1 MKRKL
6 ILMAVTVA
14 STVAFSGFSV
24 EANAAVNDD
33 ALVNVQN
40 KVMEYINNYSDNY
53 NAAESGTE
61 SISNTVG
68 VNWNDYIN
76 NAGNSYKDTVDQI
89 ASELPEITMPET
101 PVQPPETSEAPEN
114 PIVSEGMDITSENGL
129 VQTFLIDNI
138 IRIVHVGESYTINVL
153 HSPGEVV
160 FTSDNP
166 EVATVDGNG
175 NVVAVAPGKAH
186 IIVSTADGSRTRK
199 ALVRV
204 LGDNELPDVD
214 LPDVDLPDIDLPDV
228 DLPDIDNDI
237 NIGNGNG
244 NGNDINIGNGNGNG
258 NDINIGNGNDINIGI
273 GGINIGISINKP
285 SGNNPSLNYPTINWP
300 TGGTINWPTGGIT
313 GGTNGTLGS
322 LGSAN
327 KISTIP
333 TTLSSAKEIS
343 TSTLPNTGAA
353 IPLEA
358 IGAVSLLGGL
368 GIYKKRK

>member
-89 ASELPEITMPET
+89 ASELPEITIPET

-204 LGDNELPDVD
+204 LGENELPDVD
-214 LPDVDLPDIDLPDV
+214 LPDV
-228 DLPDIDNDI
+228 DNDI

-244 NGNDINIGNGNGNG
+244 NGNDINIGNGNGITI
-258 NDINIGNGNDINIGI
+258 DIN
-273 GGINIGISINKP
+273 INKP
-285 SGNNPSLNYPTINWP
+285 SGNYPSLNLPTINWP
-300 TGGTINWPTGGIT
+300 TGGTTG
-313 GGTNGTLGS
+313 GTLGS
-322 LGSAN
+322 LGSIN
-327 KISTIP
+327 KISTTP
-333 TTLSSAKEIS
+333 TTLSSAKGTSI
-343 TSTLPNTGAA
+343 STLPNTGVA

-358 IGAVSLLGGL
+358 IGAISLLGGL

>member
-89 ASELPEITMPET
+89 ASELPEITIPET

-204 LGDNELPDVD
+204 LGENELPDVD
-214 LPDVDLPDIDLPDV
+214 LPDI

-237 NIGNGNG
+237 NIGNGN
-244 NGNDINIGNGNGNG
+244 DINIGNGNGITI
-258 NDINIGNGNDINIGI
+258 DIN
-273 GGINIGISINKP
+273 INKP
-285 SGNNPSLNYPTINWP
+285 SGNYPSLNLPTINWP
-300 TGGTINWPTGGIT
+300 TGGTTG
-313 GGTNGTLGS
+313 GTLGS
-322 LGSAN
+322 LGSIN
-327 KISTIP
+327 KISTTP
-333 TTLSSAKEIS
+333 TTLSSAKGTSI
-343 TSTLPNTGAA
+343 STLPNTGVA

-358 IGAVSLLGGL
+358 IGAISLLGGL

>member
-14 STVAFSGFSV
+14 STISFSGFSV

-89 ASELPEITMPET
+89 ASELPEITIPET

-204 LGDNELPDVD
+204 LGENELPDV
-214 LPDVDLPDIDLPDV
+214 DLPDV

-237 NIGNGNG
+237 NIGNGN
-244 NGNDINIGNGNGNG
+244 DINIGNGNGITI
-258 NDINIGNGNDINIGI
+258 DIN
-273 GGINIGISINKP
+273 INKP
-285 SGNNPSLNYPTINWP
+285 SGNYPSLNLPTINWP
-300 TGGTINWPTGGIT
+300 TGGTTG
-313 GGTNGTLGS
+313 GTLGS

-327 KISTIP
+327 KISTTP
-333 TTLSSAKEIS
+333 TTLSSAKGTSI
-343 TSTLPNTGAA
+343 STLPNTGVA

-358 IGAVSLLGGL
+358 IGAISLLGGL

>member
-89 ASELPEITMPET
+89 ASELPEITIPET
-101 PVQPPETSEAPEN
+101 PVQPPETSEAPKN

-204 LGDNELPDVD
+204 LGENELPDVD
-214 LPDVDLPDIDLPDV
+214 LPDVDLPDI

-244 NGNDINIGNGNGNG
+244 NGNDINIGNGNGITI
-258 NDINIGNGNDINIGI
+258 DIN
-273 GGINIGISINKP
+273 INKP
-285 SGNNPSLNYPTINWP
+285 SGNYPSLNLPTINWP
-300 TGGTINWPTGGIT
+300 TGGTTG
-313 GGTNGTLGS
+313 GTLGS

-327 KISTIP
+327 KISTTP
-333 TTLSSAKEIS
+333 TTLSSAKGTSI
-343 TSTLPNTGAA
+343 STLPNTGVA

-358 IGAVSLLGGL
+358 IGAISLLGGL

>member
-89 ASELPEITMPET
+89 ASELPEITIPET

-204 LGDNELPDVD
+204 LGENE
-214 LPDVDLPDIDLPDV
+214 LPDV

-237 NIGNGNG
+237 NIGNGN
-244 NGNDINIGNGNGNG
+244 DINIGNGNGITI
-258 NDINIGNGNDINIGI
+258 DIN
-273 GGINIGISINKP
+273 INKP
-285 SGNNPSLNYPTINWP
+285 SGNYPSLNLPTINWP
-300 TGGTINWPTGGIT
+300 TGGTTG
-313 GGTNGTLGS
+313 GTLGS

-327 KISTIP
+327 KISTTP
-333 TTLSSAKEIS
+333 TTLSSAKGTSI
-343 TSTLPNTGAA
+343 STLPNTGVA

-358 IGAVSLLGGL
+358 IGAISLLGGL

>member
-89 ASELPEITMPET
+89 ASELPEITIPET

-114 PIVSEGMDITSENGL
+114 PIVSEGMDITNENGL

-204 LGDNELPDVD
+204 LGENELPDV
-214 LPDVDLPDIDLPDV
+214 DLPDV

-244 NGNDINIGNGNGNG
+244 NGNDINIGNGNGITI
-258 NDINIGNGNDINIGI
+258 DIN
-273 GGINIGISINKP
+273 INKP
-285 SGNNPSLNYPTINWP
+285 SGNYPSLNLPTINWP
-300 TGGTINWPTGGIT
+300 TGGTTG
-313 GGTNGTLGS
+313 GTLGS

-327 KISTIP
+327 KISTTP
-333 TTLSSAKEIS
+333 TTLSSAKGASI
-343 TSTLPNTGAA
+343 STLPNTGVA

-358 IGAVSLLGGL
+358 IGAISLLGGL

>member
-40 KVMEYINNYSDNY
+40 KVMEYINNYYDNY

-89 ASELPEITMPET
+89 ASELPEITIPET

-186 IIVSTADGSRTRK
+186 IIVSTADGSRIRK

-204 LGDNELPDVD
+204 LGENELPDV
-214 LPDVDLPDIDLPDV
+214 DLPDV

-244 NGNDINIGNGNGNG
+244 ITIDIN
-258 NDINIGNGNDINIGI
+258 
-273 GGINIGISINKP
+273 INKP
-285 SGNNPSLNYPTINWP
+285 SGNYPSLNLPTINWP
-300 TGGTINWPTGGIT
+300 TGGTTG
-313 GGTNGTLGS
+313 GTLGS

-327 KISTIP
+327 KISTTP
-333 TTLSSAKEIS
+333 TTLSSAKGTSI
-343 TSTLPNTGAA
+343 STLPNTGVA

-358 IGAVSLLGGL
+358 IGAISLLGGL

>member
-89 ASELPEITMPET
+89 ASELPEITIPET
-101 PVQPPETSEAPEN
+101 PVQPPETSEAQEN

-204 LGDNELPDVD
+204 LGENELPDV
-214 LPDVDLPDIDLPDV
+214 DLPDV

-244 NGNDINIGNGNGNG
+244 NGNDINIGNGNGITI
-258 NDINIGNGNDINIGI
+258 DIN
-273 GGINIGISINKP
+273 INKP
-285 SGNNPSLNYPTINWP
+285 SGNYPSLNLPTINWP
-300 TGGTINWPTGGIT
+300 TGGTTG
-313 GGTNGTLGS
+313 GTLGS

-327 KISTIP
+327 KISTTP
-333 TTLSSAKEIS
+333 TTLSSAKGTSI
-343 TSTLPNTGAA
+343 STLPNTGVA

-358 IGAVSLLGGL
+358 IGAISLLGGL

>member
-24 EANAAVNDD
+24 DANAAVNDD

-89 ASELPEITMPET
+89 ASELPEITIPET

-204 LGDNELPDVD
+204 LGENELPDVD
-214 LPDVDLPDIDLPDV
+214 LPDVDLPDV

-258 NDINIGNGNDINIGI
+258 NDINIGNGNGNGITIDIN
-273 GGINIGISINKP
+273 INKP
-285 SGNNPSLNYPTINWP
+285 SGNYPSLNWPTINWP
-300 TGGTINWPTGGIT
+300 TGGTIGGTT
-313 GGTNGTLGS
+313 GGTIGS

-327 KISTIP
+327 KISTTP
-333 TTLSSAKEIS
+333 TTLSSAKGTS
-343 TSTLPNTGAA
+343 TSTLPNTGAP
-353 IPLEA
+353 IPVEA
-358 IGAVSLLGGL
+358 IGVLSLLGGL

>member
-89 ASELPEITMPET
+89 ASELPEITIPET

-186 IIVSTADGSRTRK
+186 IIVSTSDGSRTRK

-204 LGDNELPDVD
+204 LGENELPDVD
-214 LPDVDLPDIDLPDV
+214 LPDVDLPDI

-244 NGNDINIGNGNGNG
+244 NGNDINIGNGNGITI
-258 NDINIGNGNDINIGI
+258 DIN
-273 GGINIGISINKP
+273 INKP
-285 SGNNPSLNYPTINWP
+285 SGNYPSLNLPTINWP
-300 TGGTINWPTGGIT
+300 TGGTTG
-313 GGTNGTLGS
+313 GTLGS

-327 KISTIP
+327 KISTTP
-333 TTLSSAKEIS
+333 TTLSSAKGASI
-343 TSTLPNTGAA
+343 STLPNTGVA

-358 IGAVSLLGGL
+358 IGAISLLGGL

>member
-61 SISNTVG
+61 SISNTVD

-89 ASELPEITMPET
+89 ASEIPEITIPET

-204 LGDNELPDVD
+204 LGENELPDV
-214 LPDVDLPDIDLPDV
+214 DLPDV

-244 NGNDINIGNGNGNG
+244 NGNDINIGNGNGITI
-258 NDINIGNGNDINIGI
+258 DIN
-273 GGINIGISINKP
+273 INKP
-285 SGNNPSLNYPTINWP
+285 SGNYPSLNLPTINWP
-300 TGGTINWPTGGIT
+300 TGGTTG
-313 GGTNGTLGS
+313 GTLGS
-322 LGSAN
+322 LGSIN
-327 KISTIP
+327 KISTTP
-333 TTLSSAKEIS
+333 TTLSSAKGTSI
-343 TSTLPNTGAA
+343 STLPNTGVA

-358 IGAVSLLGGL
+358 IGAISLLGGL

>member
-89 ASELPEITMPET
+89 ASELPEITIPET

-204 LGDNELPDVD
+204 LGENELPDVD
-214 LPDVDLPDIDLPDV
+214 LPDVDLPDI

-244 NGNDINIGNGNGNG
+244 NGNDINIGNGITI
-258 NDINIGNGNDINIGI
+258 DIN
-273 GGINIGISINKP
+273 INKP
-285 SGNNPSLNYPTINWP
+285 SGNYPSLNLPTINWP
-300 TGGTINWPTGGIT
+300 TGGTTG
-313 GGTNGTLGS
+313 GTLGS
-322 LGSAN
+322 LGSIN
-327 KISTIP
+327 KISTTP
-333 TTLSSAKEIS
+333 TTLSSAKGTSI
-343 TSTLPNTGAA
+343 STLPNTGVA

-358 IGAVSLLGGL
+358 IGAISLLGGL

>member
-89 ASELPEITMPET
+89 ASELPEITIPET

-204 LGDNELPDVD
+204 LGENELPDVD
-214 LPDVDLPDIDLPDV
+214 LPDI

-244 NGNDINIGNGNGNG
+244 NGNDINIGNGNGITI
-258 NDINIGNGNDINIGI
+258 DIN
-273 GGINIGISINKP
+273 INKP
-285 SGNNPSLNYPTINWP
+285 SGNYPSLNWPTINWP
-300 TGGTINWPTGGIT
+300 TGGTTG
-313 GGTNGTLGS
+313 GTLGS
-322 LGSAN
+322 LGSIN
-327 KISTIP
+327 KISTTP
-333 TTLSSAKEIS
+333 TTLSSAKGTSI
-343 TSTLPNTGAA
+343 STLPNTGVA

-358 IGAVSLLGGL
+358 IGAISLLGGL

>member
-89 ASELPEITMPET
+89 ASELPEITIPET

-204 LGDNELPDVD
+204 LGENELPDVD
-214 LPDVDLPDIDLPDV
+214 LPDI

-244 NGNDINIGNGNGNG
+244 NGNDINIGNGNGITI
-258 NDINIGNGNDINIGI
+258 DIN
-273 GGINIGISINKP
+273 INKP
-285 SGNNPSLNYPTINWP
+285 SGNYPSLNLPTINWP
-300 TGGTINWPTGGIT
+300 TGGTTG
-313 GGTNGTLGS
+313 GTLGS

-327 KISTIP
+327 KISTPP
-333 TTLSSAKEIS
+333 TTLSSAKGTSI
-343 TSTLPNTGAA
+343 STLPNTGVA

-358 IGAVSLLGGL
+358 IGAISLLGGL

>member
-89 ASELPEITMPET
+89 ASELPEITIPET

-186 IIVSTADGSRTRK
+186 IIVSTSDGSRTRK

-204 LGDNELPDVD
+204 LGENELPDVD
-214 LPDVDLPDIDLPDV
+214 LPDVDLPDI

-244 NGNDINIGNGNGNG
+244 NGNDINIGNGNGITI
-258 NDINIGNGNDINIGI
+258 DIN
-273 GGINIGISINKP
+273 INKP
-285 SGNNPSLNYPTINWP
+285 SGNYPSLNLPTINWP
-300 TGGTINWPTGGIT
+300 TGGTTG
-313 GGTNGTLGS
+313 GTLGS

-327 KISTIP
+327 KISTTP
-333 TTLSSAKEIS
+333 TTLSSAKGTSI
-343 TSTLPNTGAA
+343 STLPNTGVA

-358 IGAVSLLGGL
+358 IGAISLLGGL

>member
-40 KVMEYINNYSDNY
+40 KVMEYINNYYDNY

-89 ASELPEITMPET
+89 ASELPEITIPET

-204 LGDNELPDVD
+204 LGENELPDVD
-214 LPDVDLPDIDLPDV
+214 LPDI

-237 NIGNGNG
+237 NIGNGN
-244 NGNDINIGNGNGNG
+244 DINIGNGNGITI
-258 NDINIGNGNDINIGI
+258 DIN
-273 GGINIGISINKP
+273 INKP
-285 SGNNPSLNYPTINWP
+285 SGNYPSLNLPTINWP
-300 TGGTINWPTGGIT
+300 TGGTTG
-313 GGTNGTLGS
+313 GTLGS
-322 LGSAN
+322 LGSIN
-327 KISTIP
+327 KISTTP
-333 TTLSSAKEIS
+333 TTLSSAKGTSI
-343 TSTLPNTGAA
+343 STLPNTGVA

-358 IGAVSLLGGL
+358 IGAISLLSGL

>member
-89 ASELPEITMPET
+89 ASELPEITIPET

-204 LGDNELPDVD
+204 LGENELPDVD
-214 LPDVDLPDIDLPDV
+214 LPDI

-244 NGNDINIGNGNGNG
+244 NGNDINIGNGNGITI
-258 NDINIGNGNDINIGI
+258 DIN
-273 GGINIGISINKP
+273 INKP
-285 SGNNPSLNYPTINWP
+285 SGNYPSLNLPTINWP
-300 TGGTINWPTGGIT
+300 TGGTTG
-313 GGTNGTLGS
+313 GTLGS

-327 KISTIP
+327 KISTTP
-333 TTLSSAKEIS
+333 TTLSSAKGASI
-343 TSTLPNTGAA
+343 STLPNTGVA

-358 IGAVSLLGGL
+358 IGAISLLGGL

>member
-14 STVAFSGFSV
+14 STVSFSGFSV

-89 ASELPEITMPET
+89 ASELPEITIPET

-204 LGDNELPDVD
+204 LGENELPDVD
-214 LPDVDLPDIDLPDV
+214 LPDI

-244 NGNDINIGNGNGNG
+244 NGNDINIGNGNGITI
-258 NDINIGNGNDINIGI
+258 DIN
-273 GGINIGISINKP
+273 INKP
-285 SGNNPSLNYPTINWP
+285 SGNYPSLNLPTINWP
-300 TGGTINWPTGGIT
+300 TGGTTG
-313 GGTNGTLGS
+313 GTLGS

-327 KISTIP
+327 KISTTP
-333 TTLSSAKEIS
+333 TTLSSAKGTSI
-343 TSTLPNTGAA
+343 STLPNTGVA

-358 IGAVSLLGGL
+358 IGAISLLGGL

>member
-89 ASELPEITMPET
+89 ASELPEITIPET

-204 LGDNELPDVD
+204 LGENELPDVD
-214 LPDVDLPDIDLPDV
+214 LPDI

-244 NGNDINIGNGNGNG
+244 NGNDINIGNGITI
-258 NDINIGNGNDINIGI
+258 DIN
-273 GGINIGISINKP
+273 INKP
-285 SGNNPSLNYPTINWP
+285 SGNYPSLNWPTINWP
-300 TGGTINWPTGGIT
+300 TGGTTG
-313 GGTNGTLGS
+313 GTLGS
-322 LGSAN
+322 LGSIN
-327 KISTIP
+327 KISTTP
-333 TTLSSAKEIS
+333 TTLSSAKGTSI
-343 TSTLPNTGAA
+343 STLPNTGVA

-358 IGAVSLLGGL
+358 IGAISLLGGL

>member
-40 KVMEYINNYSDNY
+40 KVMEYINNYYDNY

-89 ASELPEITMPET
+89 ASELPEITIPET

-204 LGDNELPDVD
+204 LGENELPDV
-214 LPDVDLPDIDLPDV
+214 DLPDV

-244 NGNDINIGNGNGNG
+244 NGNDINIGNGNGITI
-258 NDINIGNGNDINIGI
+258 DIN
-273 GGINIGISINKP
+273 INKP
-285 SGNNPSLNYPTINWP
+285 SGNYPSLNLPTINWP
-300 TGGTINWPTGGIT
+300 TGGTTG
-313 GGTNGTLGS
+313 GTLGS

-327 KISTIP
+327 KISTTP
-333 TTLSSAKEIS
+333 TTLSSAKGTSI
-343 TSTLPNTGAA
+343 STLPNTGVA

-358 IGAVSLLGGL
+358 IGAISLLGGL

>member
-1 MKRKL
+1 
-6 ILMAVTVA
+6 
-14 STVAFSGFSV
+14 
-24 EANAAVNDD
+24 
-33 ALVNVQN
+33 
-40 KVMEYINNYSDNY
+40 
-53 NAAESGTE
+53 
-61 SISNTVG
+61 
-68 VNWNDYIN
+68 
-76 NAGNSYKDTVDQI
+76 
-89 ASELPEITMPET
+89 
-101 PVQPPETSEAPEN
+101 
-114 PIVSEGMDITSENGL
+114 MDITSENGL

-204 LGDNELPDVD
+204 LGENELPDVD
-214 LPDVDLPDIDLPDV
+214 LPDVDLPDIDLPD
-228 DLPDIDNDI
+228 IDNDI

-244 NGNDINIGNGNGNG
+244 ITIDIN
-258 NDINIGNGNDINIGI
+258 
-273 GGINIGISINKP
+273 INKP
-285 SGNNPSLNYPTINWP
+285 SGNYPSLNLPTINWP
-300 TGGTINWPTGGIT
+300 TGGTTG
-313 GGTNGTLGS
+313 GTLGS

-327 KISTIP
+327 KISTTP
-333 TTLSSAKEIS
+333 TTLSSAKGTSI
-343 TSTLPNTGAA
+343 STLPNTGVA

-358 IGAVSLLGGL
+358 IGAISLLGGL

>member
-24 EANAAVNDD
+24 EANAAVNYD

-76 NAGNSYKDTVDQI
+76 NEGNSYKDTVDQI
-89 ASELPEITMPET
+89 ASELPEITIPET

-114 PIVSEGMDITSENGL
+114 PIVSEGMDITNENGL

-204 LGDNELPDVD
+204 LGENELPDV
-214 LPDVDLPDIDLPDV
+214 DLPDV

-244 NGNDINIGNGNGNG
+244 NGNDINIGNGNGITI
-258 NDINIGNGNDINIGI
+258 DIN
-273 GGINIGISINKP
+273 INKP
-285 SGNNPSLNYPTINWP
+285 SGNYPSLNLPTINWP
-300 TGGTINWPTGGIT
+300 TGGTTG
-313 GGTNGTLGS
+313 GTLGS

-327 KISTIP
+327 KISTTP
-333 TTLSSAKEIS
+333 TTLSSAKGTSI
-343 TSTLPNTGAA
+343 STLPNTGVA

-358 IGAVSLLGGL
+358 IGAISLLGGL

>member
-89 ASELPEITMPET
+89 ASELPEITIPET

-186 IIVSTADGSRTRK
+186 IIVSTADGSRIRK

-204 LGDNELPDVD
+204 LGENELPDVD
-214 LPDVDLPDIDLPDV
+214 LPDVDLPDI

-244 NGNDINIGNGNGNG
+244 NGNDINIGNGNGITI
-258 NDINIGNGNDINIGI
+258 DIN
-273 GGINIGISINKP
+273 INKP
-285 SGNNPSLNYPTINWP
+285 SGNYPSLNLPTINWP
-300 TGGTINWPTGGIT
+300 TGGTTG
-313 GGTNGTLGS
+313 GTLGS

-327 KISTIP
+327 KISTTP
-333 TTLSSAKEIS
+333 TTLSSAKGTSI
-343 TSTLPNTGAA
+343 STLPNTGVA

-358 IGAVSLLGGL
+358 IGAISLLGGL

>member
-40 KVMEYINNYSDNY
+40 KVMEYINNYYDNY

-89 ASELPEITMPET
+89 ASELPEITIPET
-101 PVQPPETSEAPEN
+101 SVQPPETSEAPEN

-204 LGDNELPDVD
+204 LGENELPDVD
-214 LPDVDLPDIDLPDV
+214 LPDI

-244 NGNDINIGNGNGNG
+244 ITIDIN
-258 NDINIGNGNDINIGI
+258 
-273 GGINIGISINKP
+273 INKP
-285 SGNNPSLNYPTINWP
+285 SGNYPSLNLPTINWP
-300 TGGTINWPTGGIT
+300 TGGTTG
-313 GGTNGTLGS
+313 GTLGS

-327 KISTIP
+327 KISTTP
-333 TTLSSAKEIS
+333 TTLSSAKGTSI
-343 TSTLPNTGAA
+343 STLPNTGVA

-358 IGAVSLLGGL
+358 IGAISLLGGL

>member
-76 NAGNSYKDTVDQI
+76 NAGNSYKDTVDQS
-89 ASELPEITMPET
+89 ASELREITIPET

-204 LGDNELPDVD
+204 LGENELPDVD
-214 LPDVDLPDIDLPDV
+214 LPDVDLPDI

-244 NGNDINIGNGNGNG
+244 NGNDINIGNGNGITI
-258 NDINIGNGNDINIGI
+258 DIN
-273 GGINIGISINKP
+273 INKP
-285 SGNNPSLNYPTINWP
+285 SGNYPSLNLPTINWP
-300 TGGTINWPTGGIT
+300 TGGTTG
-313 GGTNGTLGS
+313 GTLGS

-327 KISTIP
+327 KISTTP
-333 TTLSSAKEIS
+333 TTLSSAKGTSI
-343 TSTLPNTGAA
+343 STLPNTGVA

-358 IGAVSLLGGL
+358 IGAISLLGGL

>member
-14 STVAFSGFSV
+14 STVSFSGFSV

-89 ASELPEITMPET
+89 ASELPEITIPET
-101 PVQPPETSEAPEN
+101 SVQPPETSEAPEN

-204 LGDNELPDVD
+204 LGENELPDVD
-214 LPDVDLPDIDLPDV
+214 LPDI

-244 NGNDINIGNGNGNG
+244 NGNDINIGNGNGITI
-258 NDINIGNGNDINIGI
+258 DIN
-273 GGINIGISINKP
+273 INKP
-285 SGNNPSLNYPTINWP
+285 SGNYPSLNLPTINWP
-300 TGGTINWPTGGIT
+300 TGGTTG
-313 GGTNGTLGS
+313 GTLGS

-327 KISTIP
+327 KISTTP
-333 TTLSSAKEIS
+333 TTLSSAKGTSI
-343 TSTLPNTGAA
+343 STLPNTGVA

-358 IGAVSLLGGL
+358 IGAISLLGGL